1 MLLTQE
7 IAEKI
12 VAFIYERTELM
23 TIVCD
28 ATGTIIAAKERSRIG
43 VVHNGSRR
51 IINEKLPEI
60 VVTQEDAERSGGTM
74 KAGVNLPIYSGS
86 DLIGTF
92 GITGDPDMV
101 KPVARI
107 AAGLVSNTL
116 REQATRAETF
126 SQAKRISDSVA
137 GLAATVEELNA
148 TQEEL
153 SATMQE
159 VAKLSEQAAADV
171 NNTHLI
177 IEAIRQI
184 ASQTNLLGLNA
195 AIEAARAGE
204 SGRGFAVVAEEVR
217 KLSEQSNASAK
228 NIHNMLQQLK
238 TSLEKVLGSM
248 QSTAANTQEQAK
260 ATQSIG
266 LMINELQLVAEEMV
280 SLAQSE

>member
-1 MLLTQE
+1 
-7 IAEKI
+7 
-12 VAFIYERTELM
+12 
-23 TIVCD
+23 
-28 ATGTIIAAKERSRIG
+28 
-43 VVHNGSRR
+43 
-51 IINEKLPEI
+51 
-60 VVTQEDAERSGGTM
+60 M

-238 TSLEKVLGSM
+238 TSLEKVFGSM